1 VSYHQEDKMDTY
13 DPNINYAEKVEA
25 LTDRH
30 IRQST
35 TPPPAKTKFCANY
48 NGHDE
53 HFWHEPQADN
63 SVKKWHCRGN

>member
-1 VSYHQEDKMDTY
+1 VDESIK
-13 DPNINYAEKVEA
+13 PV
-25 LTDRH
+25 
-30 IRQST
+30 IRDFKL
-35 TPPPAKTKFCANY
+35 PAKTKFCANY